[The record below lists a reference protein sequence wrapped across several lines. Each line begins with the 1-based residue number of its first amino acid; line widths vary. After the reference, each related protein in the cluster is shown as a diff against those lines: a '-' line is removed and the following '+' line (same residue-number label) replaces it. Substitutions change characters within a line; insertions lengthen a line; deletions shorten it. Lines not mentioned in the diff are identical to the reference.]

1 MMTKKLAVGAVAA
14 GMLALPAAAVAAPAV
29 VGATALVGPTN
40 QTALAQPS
48 GLGPI
53 ATPLGA
59 CTHVRWVKPL
69 GVEGGHYVGTCPQQP
84 SWVLARGPAGG
95 HYDYAASSCVRWVR
109 PRGTEGGHYVGT
121 CLPQPRW
128 VPARG
133 PAGGHYDYYAGAS
146 AIQSSTRPTAEPAQA
161 SGAPSWGL
169 DWGSAGL
176 GAATVL
182 GALAIALAAIT
193 GLRRRRI
200 ARPQALSTH

>member
-1 MMTKKLAVGAVAA
+1 MMTKKLGVAAVAA
-14 GMLALPAAAVAAPAV
+14 GMLALPAAAVADSAIA
-29 VGATALVGPTN
+29 GATPLVGLAN
-40 QTALAQPS
+40 QTVLAQPF
-48 GLGPI
+48 GLGPV

-59 CTHVRWVKPL
+59 CTAHVRWVKPL
-69 GVEGGHYVGTCPQQP
+69 GAEGGHYDAACPQP
-84 SWVLARGPAGG
+84 SWVPARGAEGG
-95 HYDYAASSCVRWVR
+95 HYDYAASSCVRWVP

-121 CLPQPRW
+121 CVPQPRW

-161 SGAPSWGL
+161 RGAPSWGL

-200 ARPQALSTH
+200 ARPRALSTH

>member
-1 MMTKKLAVGAVAA
+1 MMTKKLALAAVAA
-14 GMLALPAAAVAAPAV
+14 GMLALPAAAVADSAIA
-29 VGATALVGPTN
+29 GATPLVGLAN
-40 QTALAQPS
+40 HTALAQPF
-48 GLGPI
+48 GLGPV

-59 CTHVRWVKPL
+59 CTTHVRWVKPR
-69 GVEGGHYVGTCPQQP
+69 GVEGGHYDAACPQP
-84 SWVLARGPAGG
+84 SWVPARGAEGG
-95 HYDYAASSCVRWVR
+95 HYDYAATSCVRWVP

-200 ARPQALSTH
+200 ARPRALSTH

>member
-40 QTALAQPS
+40 QTALAQLS

-84 SWVLARGPAGG
+84 SWV
-95 HYDYAASSCVRWVR
+95 
-109 PRGTEGGHYVGT
+109 
-121 CLPQPRW
+121 
-128 VPARG
+128 PARG
-133 PAGGHYDYYAGAS
+133 PAGGHYDYYAGES

-169 DWGSAGL
+169 DWRSAGL

-193 GLRRRRI
+193 GLRGRRI
-200 ARPQALSTH
+200 ARPRALSTH